1 MQIFKHLTANNI
13 KLDQMPFQR
22 ELSMEAYLIENEG
35 VLTLDN
41 ELFNSVEIIEAELTL
56 KQGRKSQDTDG
67 RIDILVKYSEEYIG
81 IIELKLGKLEQV
93 HLEQLEDYL
102 SERDRLLSEYP
113 DLISPELSEKPKW
126 IGVLVGSSID
136 PEMERKISDGYL
148 THDDIPIAALTM
160 QRYRGNDGQI
170 YVVTDTYFN
179 NKAST
184 KDYTK
189 YQFDGKTY
197 GKGRLVL
204 AVMKKFVEEHPD
216 VTYSELVTV
225 FPKTTQGSRGV
236 FALQSEAEDIY
247 ASSSRKRHFINPEDI
262 IQLKDSV
269 IAVCTQ
275 WGASNIVKFISVAR
289 QNGYEIVQVNG

>member
-1 MQIFKHLTANNI
+1 MHIFKHLTANNI
-13 KLDQMPFQR
+13 QLDQMPFQR

-41 ELFNSVEIIEAELTL
+41 EIFNSVEIIEAELTL
-56 KQGRKSQDTDG
+56 KQGRKSKDTAG

-81 IIELKLGKLEQV
+81 IIELKLGQLEQV
-93 HLEQLEDYL
+93 HLEQLDDYL
-102 SERDRLLSEYP
+102 NGRDQLLSEYP
-113 DLISPELSEKPKW
+113 DLISPELPEKPKW
-126 IGVLVGSSID
+126 IGVLVGTSID
-136 PEMERKISDGYL
+136 PEIERKISDGYL
-148 THDDIPIAALTM
+148 TRDDIPIAALTI

-189 YQFDGKTY
+189 YLFDGKTY

-204 AVMKKFVEEHPD
+204 AVVSKFVEEHPD
-216 VTYSELVTV
+216 VTYSELVKI
-225 FPKTTQGSRGV
+225 FPKKIQGAKGV

-247 ASSSRKRHFINPEDI
+247 ASTSRKRHFINPEDI
-262 IQLKDSV
+262 IKLKDAV

-275 WGASNIVKFISVAR
+275 WGASNIDQFISIAR
-289 QNGYEIVQVNG
+289 QHGYEIKQVSG

>member
-1 MQIFKHLTANNI
+1 
-13 KLDQMPFQR
+13 MPFQR
-22 ELSMEAYLIENEG
+22 ELSMEAYIIENDG

-41 ELFNSVEIIEAELTL
+41 DIFNSVEIIEAELAL
-56 KQGRKSQDTDG
+56 KQGRKSKDTDG

-81 IIELKLGKLEQV
+81 IIELKLGQLEHV

-102 SERDRLLSEYP
+102 LERNRLLSEYP

-126 IGVLVGSSID
+126 IGVLVGTSID
-136 PEMERKISDGYL
+136 PGMERKISDGYL
-148 THDDIPIAALTM
+148 TRDDIPIAALTI
-160 QRYRGNDGQI
+160 QRYRGNDDQI

-189 YQFDGKTY
+189 YIFNGKIY

-204 AVMKKFVEEHPD
+204 SVVSKFVEEHPD
-216 VTYSELVTV
+216 VTYSELVKV

-236 FALQSEAEDIY
+236 FTLQSEAEDIY
-247 ASSSRKRHFINPEDI
+247 ASTSRKRHFINPEDI
-262 IQLKDSV
+262 IQVKDAA

-275 WGASNIVKFISVAR
+275 WGASNIGKFISVAR
-289 QNGYEIVQVNG
+289 EHGYDIDQVNG